1 MPLRPVWAEVD
12 LGALGHNV
20 GEVRRLVGP
29 KVKIMAVVKANA
41 YGHGAAEV
49 ARAAVRSGADWLG
62 VATPEEAF
70 SLREEGV
77 EAPILVLGY
86 VPYTDLEELIRKDVS
101 ITVFSLAQAKD
112 ASRVAARRGAAV
124 RVHVKI
130 DTGMMRIGFL
140 PGRKTEEEIFQLA
153 SLPGVVAEGIFTHFA
168 LADAEDKSFTRE
180 QLKRFLALVSSLER
194 GGLRIPLR
202 HAANSAAIIDIPETH
217 LDMVRAGIMIYGLFP
232 SPEVSQNKVEL
243 RPVMSWKSRII
254 LVKEV
259 GAGTGISYGHTFITA
274 RKSLIAT
281 VPLGYADG
289 FSRLLSNKACV
300 LVRGRRVPV
309 VGRICMDQFMADVT
323 GVEGVA
329 EGDEVVIFGRQGQEF
344 IGVDELAR
352 TLGTINYEVVCMVSS
367 RVPRRYTGA

>member
-1 MPLRPVWAEVD
+1 
-12 LGALGHNV
+12 
-20 GEVRRLVGP
+20 
-29 KVKIMAVVKANA
+29 
-41 YGHGAAEV
+41 
-49 ARAAVRSGADWLG
+49 
-62 VATPEEAF
+62 
-70 SLREEGV
+70 
-77 EAPILVLGY
+77 
-86 VPYTDLEELIRKDVS
+86 
-101 ITVFSLAQAKD
+101 
-112 ASRVAARRGAAV
+112 
-124 RVHVKI
+124 
-130 DTGMMRIGFL
+130 L

-344 IGVDELAR
+344 IGVDELAQA
-352 TLGTINYEVVCMVSS
+352 LGTINYEVVCMVSS

>member
-20 GEVRRLVGP
+20 GEVRRLVGS

-344 IGVDELAR
+344 IGVDELAQA
-352 TLGTINYEVVCMVSS
+352 LGTINYEVVCMVSS